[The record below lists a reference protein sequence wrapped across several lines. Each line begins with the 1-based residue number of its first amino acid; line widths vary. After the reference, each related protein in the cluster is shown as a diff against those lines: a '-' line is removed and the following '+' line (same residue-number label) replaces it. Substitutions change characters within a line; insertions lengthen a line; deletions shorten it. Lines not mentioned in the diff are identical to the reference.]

1 MRDPN
6 NRING
11 LAELALSVTHNDV
24 AAAVRLLCEWTGL
37 SFEFAFEAV
46 DASAKCSRWNPTR
59 TRHENP
65 WR

>member
-24 AAAVRLLCEWTGL
+24 AGAVNLLCEWTGL
-37 SFEFAFEAV
+37 SFEFAFELVNDIAALEV
-46 DASAKCSRWNPTR
+46 KPERQP
-59 TRHENP
+59 
-65 WR
+65 